1 MILATQKKNIKDKEK
16 SILRQNFDRYWDL
29 LGVLVPQNLN
39 TRYRGSYL
47 GVYWSLLN
55 PVIMTGLYTTIFGA
69 TFASYYDDSI
79 VNYILAAF
87 TGLLVINF
95 YNSSTTQAL
104 SSIVM
109 NGDLLNKIKLP
120 IAVFPLSMIAAN
132 IFQFMI
138 SSFPLLAVVTLINTK
153 NPFYIL
159 FLLIPF
165 FSLVLV
171 CTGVGLFV
179 SALFVFFRD
188 LGYFYEVTTFI
199 MWITS
204 PVFYPAEI
212 VPARVQPLLALNPLV
227 SIIESLRDISL
238 SGNIP
243 NALLLFKGILAGIIV
258 LTLGTLFFRKFE
270 SAFIDL
276 L

>member
-1 MILATQKKNIKDKEK
+1 MTLATKKKIKEK
-16 SILRQNFDRYWDL
+16 EKVGLRQNFDRYLDL

-55 PVIMTGLYTTIFGA
+55 PVIMTALYTIIFGA
-69 TFASYYDDSI
+69 NFASYYDDSI
-79 VNYILAAF
+79 INYILAAF

-95 YNSSTTQAL
+95 YNSATTQAL

-109 NGDLLNKIKLP
+109 NGDLLNKIRLP
-120 IAVFPLSMIAAN
+120 IPVFPLSMIAAN
-132 IFQFMI
+132 IFQFMV
-138 SSFPLLAVVTLINTK
+138 SSFPLLAIVTLINSK

-188 LGYFYEVTTFI
+188 LGYFYEITTFI

-212 VPARVQPLLALNPLV
+212 VPARIQPFIGLNPLV
-227 SIIESLRDISL
+227 PIIESLRDISL
-238 SGNIP
+238 SGTIP
-243 NALLLFKGILAGIIV
+243 DALLLLHGILAGIII
-258 LTLGTLFFRKFE
+258 LTLGTLFFQKFQ

>member
-1 MILATQKKNIKDKEK
+1 MILAGKKNIQEKE
-16 SILRQNFDRYWDL
+16 IFTLRQTLNRYLDL
-29 LGVLVPQNLN
+29 LSVLVPQNLN

-55 PVIMTGLYTTIFGA
+55 PVIMTGLYTTIFGT
-69 TFASYYDDSI
+69 TFASYYDDSL
-79 VNYILAAF
+79 VNYVLAAF

-104 SSIVM
+104 SSIVI
-109 NGDLLNKIKLP
+109 NGELLNKIKLP
-120 IAVFPLSMIAAN
+120 IPVFPISMIAAN

-138 SSFPLLAVVTLINTK
+138 SSFPLLAIVTLINSK

-159 FLLIPF
+159 LLLIPF

-188 LGYFYEVTTFI
+188 LGYFYEIATFI

-212 VPARVQPLLALNPLV
+212 VPQKVQPFLALNPLV
-227 SIIESLRDISL
+227 PIIESLRDISL
-238 SGNIP
+238 SGTFP
-243 NALLLFKGILAGIIV
+243 DPLLLLKGILAGIII
-258 LTLGTLFFRKFE
+258 LTSGVLFFRKFE

>member
-1 MILATQKKNIKDKEK
+1 MILAGKKKIKEK
-16 SILRQNFDRYWDL
+16 EQSVFWRNFHRYWDL
-29 LGVLVPQNLN
+29 LSVLVPQNLN

-55 PVIMTGLYTTIFGA
+55 PIIMTGLYTTIFGS
-69 TFASYYDDSI
+69 TFASYYNDSLI
-79 VNYILAAF
+79 SYILAAF

-104 SSIVM
+104 SSIVV

-120 IAVFPLSMIAAN
+120 IPVFPLSMIAAN

-138 SSFPLLAVVTLINTK
+138 SSFPLLAIVTLVNSK
-153 NPFYIL
+153 NPLYIFL
-159 FLLIPF
+159 LLIPF

-188 LGYFYEVTTFI
+188 LGYFYEITTFV

-212 VPARVQPLLALNPLV
+212 VPPRIQPILGLNPLV

-238 SGNIP
+238 MGNIP
-243 NALLLFKGILAGIIV
+243 SAMLLFKGILAGVII
-258 LTLGTLFFRKFE
+258 LTLGILFFRKFE
-270 SAFIDL
+270 SAFMDL

>member
-1 MILATQKKNIKDKEK
+1 MILAGKKKIKEK
-16 SILRQNFDRYWDL
+16 EQSAFWRNFHRYWDL
-29 LGVLVPQNLN
+29 LSVLVPQNLN

-55 PVIMTGLYTTIFGA
+55 PIIMTGLYTTIFGS
-69 TFASYYDDSI
+69 TFASYYNDSLI
-79 VNYILAAF
+79 SYILAAF

-104 SSIVM
+104 SSIVV

-120 IAVFPLSMIAAN
+120 IPVFPLSMIAAN

-138 SSFPLLAVVTLINTK
+138 SSFPLLAIVTLVNSK
-153 NPFYIL
+153 NPLYIFL
-159 FLLIPF
+159 LLIPF

-188 LGYFYEVTTFI
+188 LGYFYEITTFV

-212 VPARVQPLLALNPLV
+212 VPPRIQPILGLNPLV

-238 SGNIP
+238 MGNIP
-243 NALLLFKGILAGIIV
+243 SAMLLFKGILAGVII
-258 LTLGTLFFRKFE
+258 LTLGILFFRKFE
-270 SAFIDL
+270 SAFMDL

>member
-1 MILATQKKNIKDKEK
+1 MILAGKKKIKEK
-16 SILRQNFDRYWDL
+16 EQSAFWRNFHRYWDL
-29 LGVLVPQNLN
+29 LSVLVPQNLN

-55 PVIMTGLYTTIFGA
+55 PIIMTGLYTTIFGS
-69 TFASYYDDSI
+69 TFASYYNDSLI
-79 VNYILAAF
+79 SYILAAF

-104 SSIVM
+104 SSIVV

-120 IAVFPLSMIAAN
+120 IPVFPLSMIAAN

-138 SSFPLLAVVTLINTK
+138 SSFPLLAIVTLVNSK
-153 NPFYIL
+153 NPLYIFL
-159 FLLIPF
+159 LLIPF

-188 LGYFYEVTTFI
+188 LGYFYEITTFV

-204 PVFYPAEI
+204 PVFLSCGNRTTQNSTYPW
-212 VPARVQPLLALNPLV
+212 
-227 SIIESLRDISL
+227 
-238 SGNIP
+238 
-243 NALLLFKGILAGIIV
+243 FKPFSV
-258 LTLGTLFFRKFE
+258 NH
-270 SAFIDL
+270 
-276 L
+276 

>member
-1 MILATQKKNIKDKEK
+1 MILAGKKKIKEK
-16 SILRQNFDRYWDL
+16 EQSAFWRNFHRYWDL
-29 LGVLVPQNLN
+29 LSVLVPQNLN

-55 PVIMTGLYTTIFGA
+55 PIIMTGLYTTIFGS
-69 TFASYYDDSI
+69 TFASYYNDSLI
-79 VNYILAAF
+79 SYILAAF

-104 SSIVM
+104 SSIVV

-120 IAVFPLSMIAAN
+120 IPVFPLSMIAAN

-138 SSFPLLAVVTLINTK
+138 SSFPLLAIVTLVNSK
-153 NPFYIL
+153 NPLYIFL
-159 FLLIPF
+159 LLIPF

-188 LGYFYEVTTFI
+188 LGYFYEITTFI

-212 VPARVQPLLALNPLV
+212 VPPRIQPILGLNPLV

-238 SGNIP
+238 MGNIP
-243 NALLLFKGILAGIIV
+243 SAMLLFKGILAGVII
-258 LTLGTLFFRKFE
+258 LTLGILFFRKFE
-270 SAFIDL
+270 SAFMDL

>member
-1 MILATQKKNIKDKEK
+1 MILAGKKKIKEK
-16 SILRQNFDRYWDL
+16 EQSVFWRNFHRYWDL
-29 LGVLVPQNLN
+29 LSVLVPQNLN

-55 PVIMTGLYTTIFGA
+55 PIIMTGLYTTIFGS
-69 TFASYYDDSI
+69 TFASYYNDSLI
-79 VNYILAAF
+79 SYILAAF

-104 SSIVM
+104 SSIVV

-120 IAVFPLSMIAAN
+120 IPVFPLSMIAAN

-138 SSFPLLAVVTLINTK
+138 SSFPLLAIVTLINSK
-153 NPFYIL
+153 NPLYIFL
-159 FLLIPF
+159 LLIPF

-188 LGYFYEVTTFI
+188 LGYFYEITTFV

-212 VPARVQPLLALNPLV
+212 VPPRIQPILGLNPLV

-238 SGNIP
+238 MGNIP
-243 NALLLFKGILAGIIV
+243 SAMLLFKGILAGVII
-258 LTLGTLFFRKFE
+258 LTLGILFFRKFE
-270 SAFIDL
+270 SAFMDL